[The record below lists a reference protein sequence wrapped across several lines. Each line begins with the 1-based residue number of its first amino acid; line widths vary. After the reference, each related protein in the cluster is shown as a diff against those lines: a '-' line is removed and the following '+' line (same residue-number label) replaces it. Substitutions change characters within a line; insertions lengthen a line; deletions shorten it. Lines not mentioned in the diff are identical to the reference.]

1 MVKEVVVTISP
12 DGSKVEMDA
21 QGFTGGQ
28 CEDLM
33 QKTMDMLGTVVDKK
47 RKPEYYNQGGS
58 GVKLGA

>member
-1 MVKEVVVTISP
+1 MVKEVKVIISP

-21 QGFTGGQ
+21 EGFTGGQ

-33 QKTMDMLGTVVDKK
+33 KRTINMLGEVIEKK
-47 RKPEYYNQGGS
+47 RKPEYYQQGGS

>member
-1 MVKEVVVTISP
+1 MVKEVKVTVSP
-12 DGSKVEMDA
+12 DGSVVEMDA
-21 QGFTGGQ
+21 EGFTGGQ

-33 QKTMDMLGTVVDKK
+33 KRTMDMLGNVIEKK